1 MSHSINLSRNHY
13 AAKWLLPKDGEF
25 NDLGVVNQAGIDYAL
40 LPDGLAKEDKLLEI
54 VKYFHGYVYK
64 YADLI
69 VRGHVPNHIYN
80 GDTRRFLKY
89 FLPKSDSPDK
99 AAFDKVTKHLHLA
112 FPQQSSADVYDIL
125 NLLLLR
131 CVKKYDPSY
140 VDKVKDI
147 VKIIKKLSK
156 NKYITL
162 QQIAGKVKFDPT
174 GSVRLLARKEYI
186 KAVRGSGKKLLG
198 YKVTKLWPPSKEFL
212 SSGPIGFV
220 YFVQTWFRYYLQE
233 YIDDQMKTLEA
244 RAWDNM
250 VQLEHRTSQGEEME
264 FTGDI
269 PMADGNLTDGSGH
282 SWAADMSMIT
292 KSLDLSAITP
302 AWVQSNS
309 DPLFKNMTY
318 RERQLIYFYYVMEL
332 PWKQIAT
339 TMAMTIS
346 QVQKIHGDILNFLR
360 GKFKV
365 PPPILTSTDSK
376 SGAK

>member
-1 MSHSINLSRNHY
+1 MSKSITLSHQHY
-13 AAKWLLPKDGEF
+13 AAKWKLPTDGEF
-25 NDLGVVNQAGIDYAL
+25 NDLSVVNQAGIDYAL
-40 LPDGLAKEDKLLEI
+40 LPDGPAKEDKLLEI
-54 VKYFHGYVYK
+54 VRYFHGYVYK

-69 VRGHVPNHIYN
+69 VRGHVPHHIYN

-89 FLPKSDSPDK
+89 FLPKSDVPDK

-131 CVKKYDPSY
+131 CVKKYDPTY

-147 VKIIKKLSK
+147 VKIIQRLRKSK
-156 NKYITL
+156 FIPLT
-162 QQIAGKVKFDPT
+162 QIGKKVKFDPT

-186 KAVRGSGKKLLG
+186 KAVRGAGKKLMG

-244 RAWDNM
+244 RAWDKM
-250 VQLEHRTSQGEEME
+250 IQLEHRTSQGEDME

-269 PMADGNLTDGSGH
+269 PNVDGELTDGSGH
-282 SWAADMSMIT
+282 AWSADMSMIT
-292 KSLDLSAITP
+292 KCLDLSAITP
-302 AWVQSNS
+302 AWVQGNS
-309 DPLFKNMTY
+309 DPLFKNMTLT
-318 RERQLIYFYYVMEL
+318 ERQLIYLFYVAED
-332 PWKQIAT
+332 PWKQISN
-339 TMAMTIS
+339 TMGMSIT
-346 QVQKIHGDILNFLR
+346 QVQKIHNEILTFLR

-365 PPPILTSTDSK
+365 S
-376 SGAK
+376 